1 MLLKSGTFI
10 VTFSYIDKKNL
21 NFTTIGTYLAPYKII
36 QENTFFMQFHYKYL
50 FICFIFN
57 SFLLLLNILS
67 RRKQK
72 MTLDGLN
79 NNIEVGYSSL
89 ANISKL
95 TELEENKFRQL
106 KREISES
113 SEKIKKL
120 GKLD

>member
-1 MLLKSGTFI
+1 
-10 VTFSYIDKKNL
+10 
-21 NFTTIGTYLAPYKII
+21 
-36 QENTFFMQFHYKYL
+36 MQFHYKYL

>member
-1 MLLKSGTFI
+1 
-10 VTFSYIDKKNL
+10 
-21 NFTTIGTYLAPYKII
+21 
-36 QENTFFMQFHYKYL
+36 MQFHYKYL
-50 FICFIFN
+50 FICFIFDL
-57 SFLLLLNILS
+57 FWLFLNILS

>member
-1 MLLKSGTFI
+1 
-10 VTFSYIDKKNL
+10 
-21 NFTTIGTYLAPYKII
+21 
-36 QENTFFMQFHYKYL
+36 MQFHYKYL
-50 FICFIFN
+50 FICFIFDLF
-57 SFLLLLNILS
+57 FLFLNILS

>member
-1 MLLKSGTFI
+1 
-10 VTFSYIDKKNL
+10 
-21 NFTTIGTYLAPYKII
+21 
-36 QENTFFMQFHYKYL
+36 MQFHYKYL

-57 SFLLLLNILS
+57 LFLLLLNILS

>member
-10 VTFSYIDKKNL
+10 VTFSYIDKKKP

-36 QENTFFMQFHYKYL
+36 QENTFFMQFHYIYL

-57 SFLLLLNILS
+57 LFLPLLNILS